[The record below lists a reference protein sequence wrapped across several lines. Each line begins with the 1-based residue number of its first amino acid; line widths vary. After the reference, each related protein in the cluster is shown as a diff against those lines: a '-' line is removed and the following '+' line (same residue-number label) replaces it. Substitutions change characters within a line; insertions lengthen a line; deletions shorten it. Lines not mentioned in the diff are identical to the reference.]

1 MGHDS
6 LNNPEIL
13 ADAFSA
19 VLREVRKK
27 RGLSQ
32 EALGFESGYHR
43 TYVSLLERGLKS
55 PSLQTI
61 FNLARALDILPSEML
76 SRVERKACRKLK

>member
-1 MGHDS
+1 MGNDS
-6 LNNPEIL
+6 QGNPVIL
-13 ADAFSA
+13 SEAFGA

-61 FNLARALDILPSEML
+61 FDLARALDIRPSEL
-76 SRVERKACRKLK
+76 LARVELATRR